1 MAAGSIIIDLLM
13 KTGSFETD
21 SKRAEK
27 RLREM
32 EKTAKQVGTVI
43 GTMTYAKIVEA
54 VATSGALIPPPQPRL
69 VPRPAPGFAV
79 AAA

>member
-1 MAAGSIIIDLLM
+1 MPAGSIIIDLLM

-32 EKTAKQVGTVI
+32 ERTAKQVGAAI
-43 GTMTYAKIVEA
+43 GTAFV
-54 VATSGALIPPPQPRL
+54 VAGT
-69 VPRPAPGFAV
+69 VV
-79 AAA
+79 AGLTKHAIDMADEMRDLSIRVFT